1 MLEIVTL
8 GGGQHI
14 VNVLNAVAAWCGGG
28 GFRSMLQVVMVMG
41 LAYALLI
48 MALALNWKAAFHWFI
63 TATAMYMCLIVP
75 TTNVVVI
82 DRVNPVA
89 GNGSVSNVPIG
100 LAAMAS
106 FSSQV
111 SDWLTRTAEAVF
123 VEPGAL
129 TLSQYGMLY
138 PTRVNELSRQFVIA
152 NPILKQN
159 VEAYITQCYL
169 YGVMIH
175 SSAATSLQQL
185 STSPDLLTA
194 LGPGSSAR
202 MVAFVSEGGS
212 EVILCSDAYARIKAA
227 YGALA
232 TQSFAQIA
240 PSFYPYLPTAQAV
253 SKLQADLPQVTL
265 GLYGTAMSA
274 QQVFQQR
281 SLVDAFMEARA
292 NLGSGD
298 GDTFATMHAQLQAQN
313 VMIASARQAM
323 TWVPVLNLVLTIVF
337 YAMFPVIFPLFLL
350 PQSGIPALKA
360 YLAGFFY
367 LSSWGPLSAVL
378 HMFVTAEAA
387 AQLTAAASG
396 SGMTMAAMPMIDA
409 INQNSAVMAGFLL
422 MSVPV
427 LAGGM
432 ARGAMSLAGNAGAM
446 LTPVQHGADAAA
458 VERTTGNYSYG
469 NATANQWNT
478 AATHRDGAGV
488 STFVAANGTEVARS
502 SDGALIYNNA
512 PGISRLG
519 FTPSEVEG
527 AMRNV
532 SDSAARYH
540 NQATS
545 YRQAASETYSA
556 GLSRVHGLTRGFG
569 THDGGDTTSGTRTSG
584 QHQASQMD
592 SLQSGDTV
600 NSGYDVSQRAG
611 VSRTASDRTAK
622 SVSSTGMG
630 SLGIAGGRGGSPA
643 GASLTASVG
652 TDRNWARTDQRDQVA
667 QTSSRSGESTADTV
681 YSANGEAVTFSH
693 EGFTS
698 KGRYY
703 RYDAFGE
710 TRDAL
715 ERRFSEAQ
723 SLEKQ
728 AASSEE
734 QGNRLDHVVSDAQH
748 RGWQLSDD
756 MSQVVASRYNAMANS
771 RYAGLGAPSLNQVD
785 LTARQRELRN
795 TIVADVLQ
803 EYSGMAGMALLQ
815 KSGDM
820 GGFVAP
826 LQSFSEVDLRESV
839 PARSMGP
846 MKPQGRT
853 GQPTEVAQAKIG
865 VSEGKSKLAEHHRN
879 ARENLRQANHLV
891 NEEVKPR

>member
-1 MLEIVTL
+1 
-8 GGGQHI
+8 
-14 VNVLNAVAAWCGGG
+14 
-28 GFRSMLQVVMVMG
+28 
-41 LAYALLI
+41 
-48 MALALNWKAAFHWFI
+48 
-63 TATAMYMCLIVP
+63 
-75 TTNVVVI
+75 
-82 DRVNPVA
+82 
-89 GNGSVSNVPIG
+89 
-100 LAAMAS
+100 
-106 FSSQV
+106 
-111 SDWLTRTAEAVF
+111 
-123 VEPGAL
+123 
-129 TLSQYGMLY
+129 
-138 PTRVNELSRQFVIA
+138 
-152 NPILKQN
+152 
-159 VEAYITQCYL
+159 
-169 YGVMIH
+169 
-175 SSAATSLQQL
+175 
-185 STSPDLLTA
+185 
-194 LGPGSSAR
+194 

-212 EVILCSDAYARIKAA
+212 EVILCSDAYARINAA
-227 YGALA
+227 HGALA
-232 TQSFAQIA
+232 TQSFGQIA
-240 PSFYPYLPTAQAV
+240 PSFYPYLPAAQAV
-253 SKLQADLPQVTL
+253 NKLQADLPQVTQ
-265 GLYGTAMSA
+265 GLYGSAMSA

-323 TWVPVLNLVLTIVF
+323 TWVPVLNLVLTTVF

-396 SGMTMAAMPMIDA
+396 NGMTMAAMPMIDA

-446 LTPVQHGADAAA
+446 LAPAQHGADAAA

-469 NATANQWNT
+469 NVTVNQWNT
-478 AATHRDGAGV
+478 AATHRDGAGL

-502 SDGALIYNNA
+502 ADGSLIYNNA

-569 THDGGDTTSGTRTSG
+569 THEGGDTTAGTRTSG
-584 QHQASQMD
+584 QHQVSQTD
-592 SLQSGDTV
+592 SRQSGDTV
-600 NSGYDVSQRAG
+600 SSGYDVTQRAG
-611 VSRTASDRTAK
+611 VSRTASDRTAQNTNLA
-622 SVSSTGMG
+622 TGG
-630 SLGIAGGRGGSPA
+630 SLGFGGRRAGSPV
-643 GASLTASVG
+643 GGTLTGSIG
-652 TDRNWARTDQRDQVA
+652 TDRSIAEADQQERGA
-667 QTSSRSGESTADTV
+667 QTTSRSGESRSNTT
-681 YSANGEAVTFSH
+681 YSANGEAITFSK

-698 KGRYY
+698 NGRYY

-710 TRDAL
+710 TRDSL
-715 ERRFSEAQ
+715 EKRFSEAK

-728 AASSEE
+728 AARSEE

-756 MSQVVASRYNAMANS
+756 MSQIVASRYNAIANS

-803 EYSGMAGMALLQ
+803 EYSGMAGMEAPQ
-815 KSGDM
+815 K
-820 GGFVAP
+820 GGELDGFASP
-826 LQSFSEVDLRESV
+826 PKSFSEADLRKAVPERSV
-839 PARSMGP
+839 GP
-846 MKPQGRT
+846 TRRRAGG
-853 GQPTEVAQAKIG
+853 GQPKEIGQAADG
-865 VSEGKSKLAEHHRN
+865 VVDGK
-879 ARENLRQANHLV
+879 ARLSDQHQRGKTDLRQSNALTND
-891 NEEVKPR
+891 EITQR

>member
-41 LAYALLI
+41 LIYALLI
-48 MALALNWKAAFHWFI
+48 MALALNWKAALNWFL

-82 DRVNPVA
+82 DKVNPAA

-111 SDWLTRTAEAVF
+111 SYWLTRIAEAVF

-129 TLSQYGMLY
+129 TLTQYGMLY
-138 PTRVNELSRQFVIA
+138 PTRINELSRQFVIA
-152 NPILKQN
+152 NPVLKQN

-185 STSPDLLTA
+185 AASPDLLAA

-202 MVAFVSEGGS
+202 MVAYVGDSGS
-212 EVILCSDAYARIKAA
+212 EVILCSDAYARIRAA
-227 YGALA
+227 YGSLA
-232 TQSFAQIA
+232 SESFAQIA
-240 PSFYPYLPTAQAV
+240 PSFYPYLSAAQAV
-253 SKLQADLPQVTL
+253 SKLQSDLPGVTQ
-265 GLYGTAMSA
+265 GLYGSAMSA

-292 NLGSGD
+292 NLGAGD

-396 SGMTMAAMPMIDA
+396 NGMTMAAMPMIDA
-409 INQNSAVMAGFLL
+409 INQNSAMLAGFLL

-432 ARGAMSLAGNAGAM
+432 ARGAMSLANSAGAM
-446 LTPVQHGADAAA
+446 LAPVQHGVDAAA

-469 NATANQWNT
+469 NVTANQWNT
-478 AATHRDGAGV
+478 AATHRDGAGM
-488 STFVAANGTEVARS
+488 SSFVAANGTEFARAA
-502 SDGALIYNNA
+502 DGSFIYNNT

-569 THDGGDTTSGTRTSG
+569 THEGGDTTSGTRTSG
-584 QHQASQMD
+584 QHQNSQTD

-600 NSGYDVSQRAG
+600 NSGYDLSQRVG
-611 VSRTASDRTAK
+611 VSRTASDRTARN
-622 SVSSTGMG
+622 VS
-630 SLGIAGGRGGSPA
+630 
-643 GASLTASVG
+643 ASVG
-652 TDRNWARTDQRDQVA
+652 GSAGAGRSGMPVSAQAGVSAGTDRSWAQTDQRDQGA
-667 QTSSRSGESTADTV
+667 QTNSRSGESKSNTT
-681 YSANGEAVTFSH
+681 YSANGEAITFSQ

-698 KGRYY
+698 NGRYY

-710 TRDAL
+710 TRDSL
-715 ERRFSEAQ
+715 EKRFSEAQ

-728 AASSEE
+728 ASRSEE

-748 RGWQLSDD
+748 RGWQLTDD
-756 MSQVVASRYNAMANS
+756 MSQVIASRYNALTSS

-795 TIVADVLQ
+795 TIVADILQ
-803 EYSGMAGMALLQ
+803 EYSGMAGMEVPQ
-815 KSGDM
+815 KGSEM
-820 GGFVAP
+820 GAFVAP
-826 LQSFSEVDLRESV
+826 PKSFTEASLRSSVAEKQVGPMRQQASIGRPAEVARAEGRIAEGNTRLSDEHQKGQADLRQINSLINEDQ
-839 PARSMGP
+839 A
-846 MKPQGRT
+846 GR
-853 GQPTEVAQAKIG
+853 
-865 VSEGKSKLAEHHRN
+865 
-879 ARENLRQANHLV
+879 
-891 NEEVKPR
+891 

>member
-41 LAYALLI
+41 LTYALLI
-48 MALALNWKAAFHWFI
+48 MALALNWKAALNWFL

-82 DRVNPVA
+82 DKVNPAV

-111 SDWLTRTAEAVF
+111 SYWLTRTAEAVF

-129 TLSQYGMLY
+129 TLTQYGMLY
-138 PTRVNELSRQFVIA
+138 PTRVNELSRQFVIT

-185 STSPDLLTA
+185 AASPDLLSA

-202 MVAFVSEGGS
+202 MVAYVTDSGS
-212 EVILCSDAYARIKAA
+212 EVILCSDAYARIRAA
-227 YGALA
+227 YGSLA
-232 TQSFAQIA
+232 TESFAQIA
-240 PSFYPYLPTAQAV
+240 PSFYPYLSAAQAV
-253 SKLQADLPQVTL
+253 SKLQSDLPAVTQ
-265 GLYGTAMSA
+265 GLYGGAMSA

-281 SLVDAFMEARA
+281 SLVEAFMEARA
-292 NLGSGD
+292 NLGGGD

-350 PQSGIPALKA
+350 PQTGIPALKA

-396 SGMTMAAMPMIDA
+396 NGMTMAAMPMIDA
-409 INQNSAVMAGFLL
+409 INQNSAVLAGFLL

-432 ARGAMSLAGNAGAM
+432 ARGAMSLANSAGAM
-446 LTPVQHGADAAA
+446 LAPVQHGVDAAA

-469 NATANQWNT
+469 NVTANQWNT

-488 STFVAANGTEVARS
+488 STFVAANGTEMARS
-502 SDGALIYNNA
+502 ADGSLIYNNA

-519 FTPSEVEG
+519 FAPSEVEG

-556 GLSRVHGLTRGFG
+556 GLSRVHGLTRGYG
-569 THDGGDTTSGTRTSG
+569 THEGGDTTSGTRTSG
-584 QHQASQMD
+584 QHQNSQTD
-592 SLQSGDTV
+592 SMQSGDTV
-600 NSGYDVSQRAG
+600 NSGYDVSQRVG
-611 VSRTASDRTAK
+611 VSRTASDRTAQNTNIA
-622 SVSSTGMG
+622 TGG
-630 SLGIAGGRGGSPA
+630 SLGLGGGRAGTPIGGTVTGSI
-643 GASLTASVG
+643 G
-652 TDRNWARTDQRDQVA
+652 TDRSISEADQHERGA
-667 QTSSRSGESTADTV
+667 QTTSRSGESRSDTT
-681 YSANGEAVTFSH
+681 YSANGEALTFSK

-698 KGRYY
+698 SGRYY

-710 TRDAL
+710 TRDSL
-715 ERRFSEAQ
+715 EKRFSEAQ

-728 AASSEE
+728 SARSEE
-734 QGNRLDHVVSDAQH
+734 RGNRLDHVVSDAKH

-756 MSQVVASRYNAMANS
+756 MSQVIASRYNAMANS
-771 RYAGLGAPSLNQVD
+771 RYAGLGTPSLNQVD
-785 LTARQRELRN
+785 LTPRQRELRN

-803 EYSGMAGMALLQ
+803 EYSGMADVEAPQ
-815 KSGDM
+815 KGADM
-820 GGFVAP
+820 GAFVAP
-826 LQSFSEVDLRESV
+826 SKLFGEAELRNFVPERTVGPMRRRSEVGRPPEIGRAEEGAVEGKARMLDRHQRGTLDLRQSN
-839 PARSMGP
+839 S
-846 MKPQGRT
+846 
-853 GQPTEVAQAKIG
+853 
-865 VSEGKSKLAEHHRN
+865 LANDDLTKR
-879 ARENLRQANHLV
+879 
-891 NEEVKPR
+891 

>member
-1 MLEIVTL
+1 MLEIVTP

-14 VNVLNAVAAWCGGG
+14 VNVLNSVAAWCGGG

-175 SSAATSLQQL
+175 STAATSLQQL
-185 STSPDLLTA
+185 AASPDLLTA

-202 MVAFVSEGGS
+202 MVQFVGEGGG

-227 YGALA
+227 YEALA

-240 PSFYPYLPTAQAV
+240 PSFYPYLPAAQAV

-298 GDTFATMHAQLQAQN
+298 GDTFATLHAQLQAQN

-323 TWVPVLNLVLTIVF
+323 TWVPVLNLVLTIIF

-350 PQSGIPALKA
+350 PQSGIQALKA

-427 LAGGM
+427 LAGGV

-446 LTPVQHGADAAA
+446 LAPVQHGADAAA
-458 VERTTGNYSYG
+458 VERTTGNYSYS
-469 NATANQWNT
+469 NVTANQWNT
-478 AATHRDGAGV
+478 AATHRDGAGI
-488 STFVAANGTEVARS
+488 STFVAANGTEVTRS
-502 SDGALIYNNA
+502 ADGSLIYNNA

-569 THDGGDTTSGTRTSG
+569 THEGGDNTSGARTSG
-584 QHQASQMD
+584 QHQTSQTD

-600 NSGYDVSQRAG
+600 NSGYDVTQRAG

-622 SVSSTGMG
+622 NVSASVGG
-630 SLGIAGGRGGSPA
+630 SASAGRGGTPF
-643 GASLTASVG
+643 GAQVGVSAG
-652 TDRNWARTDQRDQVA
+652 TDRSWAQTDQRDQGSHV
-667 QTSSRSGESTADTV
+667 TSRSGENDSSTT
-681 YSANGEAVTFSH
+681 YSANGEAVTFSQ

-698 KGRYY
+698 NGRYY
-703 RYDAFGE
+703 RYGAFGE
-710 TRDAL
+710 TRHSL
-715 ERRFSEAQ
+715 EKRFSEAQ

-728 AASSEE
+728 AARSEE

-756 MSQVVASRYNAMANS
+756 MSQVVASRYNAIANS
-771 RYAGLGAPSLNQVD
+771 RYASLGAPSLNQVD

-795 TIVADVLQ
+795 AIVADVLQ
-803 EYSGMAGMALLQ
+803 EYSGMAGMEAPH
-815 KSGDM
+815 KSGGM
-820 GGFVAP
+820 GGFVSAP
-826 LQSFSEVDLRESV
+826 KSFSEMDLRKTV

-846 MKPQGRT
+846 MRPHGRT
-853 GQPTEVAQAKIG
+853 GQPAEIAKAAGNVAD
-865 VSEGKSKLAEHHRN
+865 GKVRMADQHQRAN
-879 ARENLRQANHLV
+879 ADLRQANSLN
-891 NEEVKPR
+891 NEEQAKR